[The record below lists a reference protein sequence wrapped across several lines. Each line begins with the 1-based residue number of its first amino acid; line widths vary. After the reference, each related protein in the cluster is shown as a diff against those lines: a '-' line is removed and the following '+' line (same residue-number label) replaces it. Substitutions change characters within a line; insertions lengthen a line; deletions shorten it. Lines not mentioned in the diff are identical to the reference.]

1 MENELSHRKSVSK
14 ITLFVVAALTAPA
27 LTRAE
32 SAQGYVLAAYSEAA
46 GGQQLLSGQYSAALV
61 SIRSGKGGTAGTDAV
76 RNTNACVAFAMMRKL
91 TAARTACDAAVV
103 AATADRSH
111 AKGVVSRSRSQ
122 EDSAVAIAYSN
133 RAIVH
138 SLLKEAVGFTEDL
151 AEANSLAPQSDFVVR
166 NIAAFKQVPASS
178 TQLAITAQ
186 RMED

>member
-1 MENELSHRKSVSK
+1 MENELLRRKLASK
-14 ITLFVVAALTAPA
+14 ITLLAVVALSASPW
-27 LTRAE
+27 TRAE
-32 SAQGYVLAAYSEAA
+32 SGQGYVLAAYSDAA

-61 SIRSGKGGTAGTDAV
+61 SIHSDKGTSASMDAV
-76 RNTNACVAFAMMRKL
+76 RHTNACVAFAMMRKL
-91 TAARTACDAAVV
+91 NAARTACDAAVV

-138 SLLKEAVGFTEDL
+138 SLLHEAVGFTEDL

-166 NIAAFKQVPASS
+166 NIAVFKQVPVRSM
-178 TQLAITAQ
+178 QLAITAQ